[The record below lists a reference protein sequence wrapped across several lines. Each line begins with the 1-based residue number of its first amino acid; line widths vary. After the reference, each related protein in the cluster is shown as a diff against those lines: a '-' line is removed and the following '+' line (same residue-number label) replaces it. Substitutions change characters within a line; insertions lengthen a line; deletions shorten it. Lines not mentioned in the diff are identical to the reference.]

1 MRCLLLIALT
11 VNDNRYIWE
20 ISEDFVAALRWNRLC
35 AGFATAA
42 RDWVRRSFWSFYRV
56 EHHGR
61 RWTLSARM
69 LFNCRSNKILFFTR
83 PANMIMDI
91 VPLPLYN
98 NRRMFRVESTML
110 PQQIRLSTILIIALQ
125 IGFVLSTLSL
135 LVIYFLL
142 FFGAR
147 AYVSLSP

>member
-1 MRCLLLIALT
+1 
-11 VNDNRYIWE
+11 
-20 ISEDFVAALRWNRLC
+20 
-35 AGFATAA
+35 
-42 RDWVRRSFWSFYRV
+42 
-56 EHHGR
+56 
-61 RWTLSARM
+61 
-69 LFNCRSNKILFFTR
+69 
-83 PANMIMDI
+83 
-91 VPLPLYN
+91 
-98 NRRMFRVESTML
+98 MFRVESTML